1 MFFSHQQ
8 KWALALFSRF
18 SASAPRIA
26 KNGIANR
33 EKEKTCE
40 NSLHPKL
47 MLFRWSNAVRSTLPL
62 SLDSKDTVTRK
73 KSACPSL
80 VGRSNPGPI
89 CRRCRPVPASHRPPL
104 QPRYCSQVGTIYVQM
119 ITLVVLHYGY
129 ILLCILA
136 SATNNVKK
144 VAWMVALVITYVYVP
159 AFPVDYTIQKHFFE
173 KEN

>member
-1 MFFSHQQ
+1 MPISGWKIEPWPHLQ
-8 KWALALFSRF
+8 ALPPCTSEPQT
-18 SASAPRIA
+18 SAPASI
-26 KNGIANR
+26 
-33 EKEKTCE
+33 
-40 NSLHPKL
+40 L
-47 MLFRWSNAVRSTLPL
+47 L
-62 SLDSKDTVTRK
+62 S
-73 KSACPSL
+73 
-80 VGRSNPGPI
+80 GRNYS
-89 CRRCRPVPASHRPPL
+89 
-104 QPRYCSQVGTIYVQM
+104 IYVQM